1 MGSFLRVKNKYILSK
16 NKMASAKSVNVVRQ
30 VKPLLSVSKNEARL
44 RVLALYKAWHR
55 QIPFICVEYDMP
67 VNPKMC
73 RDKVKEKFLANANVK
88 DTRVIDM
95 LVIKGQQDLQEI
107 VEKWAQPNHIM

>member
-1 MGSFLRVKNKYILSK
+1 MN
-16 NKMASAKSVNVVRQ
+16 
-30 VKPLLSVSKNEARL
+30 KNEARL

-73 RDKVKEKFLANANVK
+73 REKVKEKFLANANVK

-95 LVIKGQQDLQEI
+95 LVVKVLLQFS
-107 VEKWAQPNHIM
+107 NS

>member
-1 MGSFLRVKNKYILSK
+1 
-16 NKMASAKSVNVVRQ
+16 MASSKSVNVVRQ
-30 VKPLLSVSKNEARL
+30 VGDGKFEGTNVRYKYFSLIQIKPLLSVSKSEARL

-73 RDKVKEKFLANANVK
+73 REKVKEKFLANANVK

-95 LVIKGQQDLQEI
+95 LVVK
-107 VEKWAQPNHIM
+107 V